1 MNVNGGLVDSPQIQ
15 LGQNAGTSTLNLNG
29 GVVAVGGLFNTGA
42 TSVLNL
48 NGGTL
53 RAKST
58 NANFIGLTGSTS
70 TVNVLAGGAI
80 IDTNSFN
87 STIQVP
93 LLSGT
98 TNDGGLT
105 KQGAGTLTLSATNAF
120 TGATSISTGTLAFDR
135 IAALATTSGISIG
148 SGAGLT
154 YTGTAGVLNR
164 NLTVSSGTGT
174 VRNTGSG
181 VLTLSGTLTK
191 NGSVLWLNTGTFTV
205 SGLITGANAN
215 SDLVVDAATV
225 TLTNS
230 NNDYNGPT
238 FVRNGGTLILGANNV
253 ISSLSAVT
261 VDASTLTVG
270 GFTDT
275 IQSLTTAGNST
286 INVTASGGSSGGLSM
301 GNLTL
306 GAGTDT
312 LGLTMTSP
320 TAGRYAL
327 FTYAGSRSGTF
338 DTVTGLNSNYNVV
351 YGAAS
356 NSSID
361 LQMKATLGT
370 VSATTANA
378 RIIVGGSTAITYT
391 VANTSPTDAATLFF
405 QSGSNSLTVT
415 GSSSGSALAN
425 QTSTAVSGLTFTS
438 ATVGL
443 GQTGSFTVTDPNA
456 ITTSGNGS
464 VSVDVLNHSLAS
476 FASSDTASQTLT
488 FGTYDP
494 TTGGWSGGDGGSGT
508 IGYSLFNIASSG
520 FTNAQTAGLDLY
532 DWSFTGDAIF
542 APGLS
547 QFQNLVSGSS
557 NAFAASIASPGSLAE
572 GNYTATYTLRFRDQ
586 NLPGAT
592 DTRDL
597 TLTMNVIVVPEPAA
611 WLAGMIGAA
620 LTALHL
626 RRRRRSL
633 PGDDRT

>member
-1 MNVNGGLVDSPQIQ
+1 
-15 LGQNAGTSTLNLNG
+15 
-29 GVVAVGGLFNTGA
+29 
-42 TSVLNL
+42 
-48 NGGTL
+48 
-53 RAKST
+53 
-58 NANFIGLTGSTS
+58 
-70 TVNVLAGGAI
+70 
-80 IDTNSFN
+80 
-87 STIQVP
+87 
-93 LLSGT
+93 
-98 TNDGGLT
+98 
-105 KQGAGTLTLSATNAF
+105 
-120 TGATSISTGTLAFDR
+120 
-135 IAALATTSGISIG
+135 
-148 SGAGLT
+148 
-154 YTGTAGVLNR
+154 
-164 NLTVSSGTGT
+164 
-174 VRNTGSG
+174 
-181 VLTLSGTLTK
+181 
-191 NGSVLWLNTGTFTV
+191 
-205 SGLITGANAN
+205 
-215 SDLVVDAATV
+215 
-225 TLTNS
+225 
-230 NNDYNGPT
+230 
-238 FVRNGGTLILGANNV
+238 
-253 ISSLSAVT
+253 
-261 VDASTLTVG
+261 
-270 GFTDT
+270 
-275 IQSLTTAGNST
+275 
-286 INVTASGGSSGGLSM
+286 
-301 GNLTL
+301 
-306 GAGTDT
+306 
-312 LGLTMTSP
+312 
-320 TAGRYAL
+320 
-327 FTYAGSRSGTF
+327 
-338 DTVTGLNSNYNVV
+338 
-351 YGAAS
+351 
-356 NSSID
+356 
-361 LQMKATLGT
+361 MKATLGT